1 MNSGIEDKAEIA
13 RKQSAI
19 RDMLALSDG
28 ELLFE
33 FVRHEGKTRLN
44 LVTINPRHSQS
55 FLYHTTEGVSA
66 ADALAKMEEYVKST
80 ARTENTYTVQ
90 WMARTDRELHT
101 SYFRAKNMY
110 EALDKLYYGR
120 DMNTITV
127 YSMQLNPIS

>member
-66 ADALAKMEEYVKST
+66 TDALAKMEEYVKST